1 MEAIMNKAIGGG
13 LKALFIIH
21 CLVGLIWA
29 AGLVFMPDYIPNLFG
44 ITMTADQLDIIRG
57 YAPSLFGLS
66 LMSWLGFRAVD
77 WESVRIVVVGEVCF
91 TLTAVLVSAYN
102 IFAANLPSTIVMTYL
117 IPSSI
122 FFILFT
128 WAYMSYKD

>member
-1 MEAIMNKAIGGG
+1 MNKAIGGG

-29 AGLVFMPDYIPNLFG
+29 IGLAFMPDYIPNLLG
-44 ITMTADQLDIIRG
+44 ITMTADQLDIMRG

-91 TLTAVLVSAYN
+91 TLTGALVSAYN
-102 IFAANLPSTIVMTYL
+102 IFAANLPSSIVMAYL